1 MIHEL
6 KTWPEFFEDVW
17 KGEKLFEVRKDDRLF
32 DVGDTLELL
41 EYDPYEK
48 TFSGRKIFATITY
61 KLNGGK
67 FGIEIGF
74 CILGF
79 KIKDKWEYYY
89 LKEGEIIQEGDE
101 VEMSNSIHDPAKW
114 ETAKK
119 CHRGK
124 STRPGLRFTQEISP
138 FSFCSRITSA
148 STTVRPFREHGS

>member
-67 FGIEIGF
+67 FGIEVGF

-79 KIKDKWEYYY
+79 EIKEKCEYYY
-89 LKEGEIIQEGDE
+89 LKEGEVIWEGDE
-101 VEMSNSIHDPAKW
+101 VETSNSIHDPAKW
-114 ETAKK
+114 ESVKNTIGLKAPSPAYVS
-119 CHRGK
+119 HRK
-124 STRPGLRFTQEISP
+124 YRRLISIP
-138 FSFCSRITSA
+138 A
-148 STTVRPFREHGS
+148 